1 MVAEMEDQELIA
13 ALKDIYDP
21 EIGLNI
27 VDLGLVYLARRT
39 SDEIH
44 IAMTMT
50 SPSCPMGEMVTEDV
64 RAHLRAIF
72 PHVASIK
79 VELVW
84 DPPWSPDRMNQAFQ

>member
-1 MVAEMEDQELIA
+1 MAADTEDPDLIA
-13 ALKDIYDP
+13 ALKGIYDP
-21 EIGLNI
+21 EIGMNI

-50 SPSCPMGEMVTEDV
+50 SPSCPMGEMLTEDV
-64 RAHLRAIF
+64 RARLRALF

-84 DPPWSPDRMNQAFQ
+84 DPPWSPDRMKQAFQ